1 MIICEIIGWYLCAI
15 IYPVG
20 FLLTAILYIENDIVT
35 NPLLIICWP
44 IGLIQFIQLKINKN
58 QMVNCKTFKKREI
71 VNAVLKEISDEY
83 R

>member
-1 MIICEIIGWYLCAI
+1 MLFFLLFIKF
-15 IYPVG
+15 YPVG

-44 IGLIQFIQLKINKN
+44 LGLIQFIQLKINKN
-58 QMVNCKTFKKREI
+58 QT
-71 VNAVLKEISDEY
+71 VLKEISNE